1 MAKLAVFAS
10 IATIIG
16 ALTFANMSAPDAA
29 DAPCVHK
36 ELKTEMVKEACAKG
50 GQKAAKEAMKAFNKE
65 KAIKSCNKCHKK
77 LAPNYE
83 LTDDAYTE
91 FQKLGGK

>member
-1 MAKLAVFAS
+1 MAKLGFVAS
-10 IATIIG
+10 VVAIIG
-16 ALTFANMSAPDAA
+16 ALTFANMSSPNAA

-36 ELKTEMVKEACAKG
+36 ELKTDMVKEACAKG

-65 KAIKSCNKCHKK
+65 KGIKSCNKCHKK

-83 LTDDAYTE
+83 LTDDALDQ